1 VSNTSFIDIAQ
12 LGDIVQTVID
22 DGRFQTLV
30 SLLSVAGLVETL
42 QGPGPFTLFAPT
54 DEAFDKLPP
63 STIVD
68 LFNPENKLKL
78 IKILTYHA
86 VDGRALTAADII
98 AMNPPFKLE
107 MLNGIATSVTYYA
120 DEKIRLDDA
129 TVIQADVIASNGI
142 IHALDTVL
150 SPPDIVKII
159 TNDDRYSRLIIF
171 LSVANIVVTLQG
183 PGPFTLFA
191 PTNAA
196 FDKLPPGSIESLL
209 RPLNR
214 AKLVNILTYH
224 VFGGRALTA
233 ANIIA
238 MNPPFEL
245 EMLNGITTNI
255 TRDGNRINV
264 NNATVIQANVFGN
277 NGIIHALDTVLFPPD
292 IFQTVSNDDR
302 FKTLMTVLSA
312 AALVGILKG
321 PGPLTLFAPTDAA
334 FNALPPGTIDDLLK
348 PENRAKLIKILTYH
362 VIDGNA
368 LTAANITAMKP
379 PFKLDMLNSMATS
392 ITEDGVKIK
401 VNDATVIQADVIA
414 SNGIIHV
421 LDTVL
426 LPPDIVQ
433 IAIDDGRFKTLV
445 NALSAAGLVEI
456 LKNPGPFTLFAPTD
470 AAFDKLPPGTIA
482 DLLKPENRAKLI
494 KILTYHVVGGRV
506 LTAPDIIAMNP
517 PFKLEMLNGIATS
530 ITEDGDQIK
539 INNAIVLVGDV
550 FGGNGVIH
558 AIDTVLLP

>member
-1 VSNTSFIDIAQ
+1 M
-12 LGDIVQTVID
+12 
-22 DGRFQTLV
+22 

-54 DEAFDKLPP
+54 DAAFNALPP
-63 STIVD
+63 STIVV
-68 LFNPENKLKL
+68 LFYPENKLKL
-78 IKILTYHA
+78 IKILTYH
-86 VDGRALTAADII
+86 VVGGRALTAADII

-129 TVIQADVIASNGI
+129 AVIQADITASNGI
-142 IHALDTVL
+142 IHAIDTVL
-150 SPPDIVKII
+150 LPPDIVKII
-159 TNDDRYSRLIIF
+159 TNDGRFQSLFNYLFFTGS
-171 LSVANIVVTLQG
+171 VVTITG

-191 PTNAA
+191 PTDDA
-196 FDKLPPGSIESLL
+196 FKKIPPGIIADLLKPENREKFIET
-209 RPLNR
+209 
-214 AKLVNILTYH
+214 LTYH
-224 VFGGRALTA
+224 VVSGRALTA

-238 MNPPFEL
+238 MNPPFKL
-245 EMLNGITTNI
+245 EMLNSIATSI

-264 NNATVIQANVFGN
+264 NNATVIQANIFGI
-277 NGIIHALDTVLFPPD
+277 NGIIHALDNVLFPPD
-292 IFQTVSNDDR
+292 ILQTASNDGR
-302 FKTLMTVLSA
+302 FKTLVTALSA
-312 AALVGILKG
+312 AALGGVLQGLG
-321 PGPLTLFAPTDAA
+321 PFTLFAPTDAA
-334 FNALPPGTIDDLLK
+334 FDKLPPGTIADLLK

-362 VIDGNA
+362 VLDGIA
-368 LTAANITAMKP
+368 LTAANITALKP
-379 PFKLDMLNSMATS
+379 PFKLEMLNNIATS

-401 VNDATVIQADVIA
+401 VNNATVIQVDVIT

-433 IAIDDGRFKTLV
+433 TAIDDGRFKTLV
-445 NALSAAGLVEI
+445 TALSAAGLIEV

-494 KILTYHVVGGRV
+494 KILTYHVVNGRA
-506 LTAPDIIAMNP
+506 LTVPDIIAMNP

-539 INNAIVLVGDV
+539 INNATVIVGDV
-550 FGGNGVIH
+550 FSDNGVIH